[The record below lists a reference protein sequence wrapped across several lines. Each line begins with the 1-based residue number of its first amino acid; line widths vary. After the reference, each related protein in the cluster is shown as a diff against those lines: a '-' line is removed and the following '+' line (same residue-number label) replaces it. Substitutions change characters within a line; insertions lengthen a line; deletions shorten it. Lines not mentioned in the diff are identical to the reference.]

1 DLPPAG
7 TGQRSQEG
15 GGALGSGA
23 SGARPRLPGDRREG
37 KGAGSERPGVR
48 RQGSQGLRF
57 PLGVL
62 LGLALLAGPA
72 RAEDTAA
79 PRVIKIVA
87 KKFDFTPSEIHIKKG
102 EHVVLELTS
111 SDRKHGF
118 KVPELG
124 IRVDV
129 QPGTTTRV
137 DVTP

>member
-1 DLPPAG
+1 
-7 TGQRSQEG
+7 
-15 GGALGSGA
+15 
-23 SGARPRLPGDRREG
+23 
-37 KGAGSERPGVR
+37 
-48 RQGSQGLRF
+48 LRF

-87 KKFDFTPSEIHIKKG
+87 KKFDFTPAEVHIKKG

-111 SDRKHGF
+111 ADRKHGF

-124 IRVDV
+124 IRVEV

-137 DVTP
+137 DVTPQKAGKFAFACDIFCGDGHEDMTGTLIVDP